1 MKSQHVLNFLLGIYI
16 FIFFSYL
23 FGPLIIMSITA
34 FNSAEFPAITPWE
47 CFSWRWFSE
56 GKIAYDGQ
64 HLAGLSTDWRLH
76 DGLISSLIIG
86 FGVVCLSVP
95 IGLAASIVLTQV
107 HSRLR
112 TLFYSVSIMPVLFPG
127 VIIGISTVVLWDR
140 IATIGG
146 DGLISDL
153 GRNGIFL
160 TILGQT
166 CFISTYCFLIFV
178 ARLQRFDQTQEEAAL
193 DLGASQTQV
202 FFKIL
207 IPYLRPAIASSAVI
221 AFLAS
226 FENYNTTVFSILSD
240 QTLTTVIASKVR
252 LGISPAISALAL
264 VIILLTL
271 IAAIT
276 YEILKRR
283 EDKKKKERQDL
294 LLFEE
299 TQDSRL
305 KREMKGSFRMPKSI
319 FLVLVLIVIGL
330 FGFNQL
336 VKNGLY
342 GSECVKAAEIA
353 KKSKFS
359 DQLKLLQQNVGT
371 VDEKSLKA
379 GDLGGNKD
387 YNDIFGDP
395 NLFKNFGGLD
405 NKSPNN
411 SSNLFSID

>member
-1 MKSQHVLNFLLGIYI
+1 MKSQHAINILLGIYI

-23 FGPLIIMSITA
+23 FGPLIIMSITS
-34 FNSAEFPAITPWE
+34 FNSLEFPSITPWE
-47 CFSWRWFSE
+47 CFSWRWFNE

-64 HLAGLSTDWRLH
+64 HLAGLASDWRLH
-76 DGLISSLIIG
+76 DGLIKSLIIG
-86 FGVVCLSVP
+86 LGVVLLSVP
-95 IGLAASIVLTQV
+95 IGMAASIVLTQV

-112 TLFYSVSIMPVLFPG
+112 TIFYSVSIMPVLFPG

-146 DGLISDL
+146 EGFIADL

-207 IPYLRPAIASSAVI
+207 IPYLMPAIASSAVI

-226 FENYNTTVFSILSD
+226 FENYNTTVFSILSE

-264 VIILLTL
+264 VIIAITL
-271 IAAIT
+271 IAAII
-276 YEILKRR
+276 YEVLRR
-283 EDKKKKERQDL
+283 HEDKKKKEKQNL
-294 LLFEE
+294 LLYEE
-299 TQDSRL
+299 TKDSRL
-305 KREMKGSFRMPKSI
+305 KKEEKKSFKVPKSI
-319 FLVLVLIVIGL
+319 YVSLLVLIIGI
-330 FGFNQL
+330 FGFNQI

-342 GSECVKAAEIA
+342 GSECVAAAETA

-359 DQLKLLQQNVGT
+359 EQLKLLQQNADA
-371 VDEKSLKA
+371 VDEKSLE
-379 GDLGGNKD
+379 GGELGGNKD
-387 YNDIFGDP
+387 YGDIFGDV
-395 NLFKNFGGLD
+395 NLFKDFGGFD
-405 NKSPNN
+405 TKEE
-411 SSNLFSID
+411 D

>member
-1 MKSQHVLNFLLGIYI
+1 MKSGHLMNALLGIYI
-16 FIFFSYL
+16 FIFFTYL
-23 FGPLIIMSITA
+23 FGPLLIMSVTA
-34 FNSAEFPAITPWE
+34 FNSAEFPSITPWE
-47 CFSWRWFSE
+47 CFSWRWFNE

-64 HLAGLSTDWRLH
+64 KLAGLATDWRLH
-76 DGLISSLIIG
+76 DGFISSLIIG
-86 FGVVCLSVP
+86 IGVVILSVP

-107 HSRLR
+107 HSRLK
-112 TLFYSVSIMPVLFPG
+112 TIFYSISIMPVLFPG

-146 DGLISDL
+146 EGFISDL

-193 DLGASQTQV
+193 DLGATQTQV
-202 FFKIL
+202 FFKVL
-207 IPYLRPAIASSAVI
+207 IPYLMPAIASSAVI

-271 IAAIT
+271 ILAIA
-276 YEILKRR
+276 YEVIRRR
-283 EDKKKKERQDL
+283 EDKKKEERQNR

-299 TQDSRL
+299 TNDSRL
-305 KREMKGSFRMPKSI
+305 KKDNKKTFKLPRSI
-319 FLVLVLIVIGL
+319 FLFLLIIVLGGFGL
-330 FGFNQL
+330 NEL
-336 VKNGLY
+336 AKNGLY
-342 GSECVKAAEIA
+342 GNECVKAAETA

-359 DQLKLLQQNVGT
+359 DQLKLLQQNVNT
-371 VDEKSLKA
+371 VDENTLK
-379 GDLGGNKD
+379 GGTLGGTND
-387 YNDIFGDP
+387 YNNIFADP
-395 NLFKNFGGLD
+395 NLFKNFGGFD
-405 NKSPNN
+405 NKTEK
-411 SSNLFSID
+411 

>member
-1 MKSQHVLNFLLGIYI
+1 MRSQHIIKFFLGLYI
-16 FIFFSYL
+16 FIFLMYL
-23 FGPLIIMSITA
+23 FGPLIIMSVTS
-34 FNSAEFPAITPWE
+34 FNSAEFPAVTPWE
-47 CFSWRWFSE
+47 CFSWRWFQE

-64 HLAGLSTDWRLH
+64 HLAGLATDWRLH
-76 DGLISSLIIG
+76 DGLINSLIIG
-86 FGVVCLSVP
+86 LGVVILAVP
-95 IGLAASIVLTQV
+95 IGMAASIVLTQV

-112 TLFYSVSIMPVLFPG
+112 TIFYSVSIMPVLFPG

-146 DGLISDL
+146 GGFISDI

-193 DLGASQTQV
+193 DLGANQTQV

-207 IPYLRPAIASSAVI
+207 IPYLMPAIASSAVI

-264 VIILLTL
+264 VIITLTI
-271 IAAIT
+271 IAAII
-276 YEILKRR
+276 YEVLRRR
-283 EDKKKKERQDL
+283 EDKRKKERQNR
-294 LLFEE
+294 LLFEQ

-305 KREMKGSFRMPKSI
+305 KKDVTKSFKIPKSV
-319 FLVLVLIVIGL
+319 FIGL
-330 FGFNQL
+330 FVLIIGIIGFNQL
-336 VKNGLY
+336 VKNNLY
-342 GSECVKAAEIA
+342 GPGCVATAEEA
-353 KKSKFS
+353 KRSKFS
-359 DQLKLLQQNVGT
+359 EQLKLLQENV
-371 VDEKSLKA
+371 VSDEALKE
-379 GDLGGNKD
+379 GELGGNQD
-387 YNDIFGDP
+387 YGDIFGDP
-395 NLFKNFGGLD
+395 NLFKDFGGFD
-405 NKSPNN
+405 
-411 SSNLFSID
+411 

>member
-1 MKSQHVLNFLLGIYI
+1 MKSGHLMNALLGIYI
-16 FIFFSYL
+16 FIFFTYL
-23 FGPLIIMSITA
+23 FGPLLIMSVTA
-34 FNSAEFPAITPWE
+34 FNSAEFPSITPWE
-47 CFSWRWFSE
+47 CFSWRWFNE

-64 HLAGLSTDWRLH
+64 KLAGLATDWRLH
-76 DGLISSLIIG
+76 DGFISSLIIG
-86 FGVVCLSVP
+86 IGVVILSVP

-112 TLFYSVSIMPVLFPG
+112 TIFYSISIMPVLFPG

-146 DGLISDL
+146 EGFISDL

-193 DLGASQTQV
+193 DLGATQTQV

-207 IPYLRPAIASSAVI
+207 IPYLMPAIASSAVI

-264 VIILLTL
+264 VIVLLTL
-271 IAAIT
+271 ILAIA
-276 YEILKRR
+276 YEVIRRR
-283 EDKKKKERQDL
+283 EDKKKEERQNR

-299 TQDSRL
+299 TNDSRL
-305 KREMKGSFRMPKSI
+305 KKDNKKTFKLPRSI
-319 FLVLVLIVIGL
+319 FLFLLIIVLGGFGL
-330 FGFNQL
+330 NEL
-336 VKNGLY
+336 AKNGLY
-342 GSECVKAAEIA
+342 GNECVKAAETA

-359 DQLKLLQQNVGT
+359 DQLKLLQQNVNT
-371 VDEKSLKA
+371 VDENSLK
-379 GDLGGNKD
+379 GGTLGGTND
-387 YNDIFGDP
+387 YNNIFADP
-395 NLFKNFGGLD
+395 NLFKNFGGFD
-405 NKSPNN
+405 NKTEK
-411 SSNLFSID
+411 

>member
-1 MKSQHVLNFLLGIYI
+1 MKPQYVLNFIFGIYI
-16 FIFFSYL
+16 FIFLSYL
-23 FGPLIIMSITA
+23 FGPLIIMSVTA

-47 CFSWRWFSE
+47 CFSFRWFLE

-64 HLAGLSTDWRLH
+64 HLAGLASDWRLQ
-76 DGLISSLIIG
+76 DGLIKSLIIG
-86 FGVVCLSVP
+86 TGVVILSVP
-95 IGLAASIVLTQV
+95 IGMAASIVLTQV

-112 TLFYSVSIMPVLFPG
+112 TIFYSVSIMPVLFPG

-146 DGLISDL
+146 ESFLADI

-207 IPYLRPAIASSAVI
+207 IPYLMPAIASSAVI

-226 FENYNTTVFSILSD
+226 FENYNTTVFSILSE

-264 VIILLTL
+264 VIITLTV
-271 IAAIT
+271 IAAII
-276 YEILKRR
+276 YEVLRRR
-283 EDKKKKERQDL
+283 EDKRKKERQEL
-294 LLFEE
+294 LLFQE

-305 KREMKGSFRMPKSI
+305 QKNTRKPFRIPKSI
-319 FLVLVLIVIGL
+319 FIILFILIFGI

-336 VKNGLY
+336 VKNNLY
-342 GSECVKAAEIA
+342 GQECVLVAEEA
-353 KKSKFS
+353 KKAKFS
-359 DQLKLLQQNVGT
+359 EQLKLLQQNPVN
-371 VDEKSLKA
+371 EESLQ
-379 GDLGGNKD
+379 GGELGGNQD
-387 YNDIFGDP
+387 YGDIFGDP
-395 NLFKNFGGLD
+395 NLFKDFGGFD
-405 NKSPNN
+405 
-411 SSNLFSID
+411 

>member
-1 MKSQHVLNFLLGIYI
+1 MKSQHVINFIFGLYI
-16 FIFFSYL
+16 FIFLTYL
-23 FGPLIIMSITA
+23 FGPLIIMSITS
-34 FNSAEFPAITPWE
+34 FNSSEFPAVTPWE
-47 CFSWRWFSE
+47 CFSWRWFQD

-64 HLAGLSTDWRLH
+64 HLAGLASDWRLH
-76 DGLISSLIIG
+76 DGIIKSLIIG
-86 FGVVCLSVP
+86 TGVVILAVP
-95 IGLAASIVLTQV
+95 IGMAASIVLTQV

-112 TLFYSVSIMPVLFPG
+112 TIFYSVSIMPVLFPG

-146 DGLISDL
+146 EGFISDI

-207 IPYLRPAIASSAVI
+207 VPYLMPAIASSAVI

-264 VIILLTL
+264 VIIALTL
-271 IAAIT
+271 IAAIV
-276 YEILKRR
+276 YEILRRR
-283 EDKKKKERQDL
+283 EDRKKKVRQDQ
-294 LLFEE
+294 LLFEQ

-305 KREMKGSFRMPKSI
+305 QISKSKSFKIPKSI
-319 FLVLVLIVIGL
+319 FIIIFILIVGI

-336 VKNGLY
+336 IKNNLY
-342 GSECVKAAEIA
+342 GADCVMAAEEA

-359 DQLKLLQQNVGT
+359 EQLKLLQQNQVS
-371 VDEKSLKA
+371 EESLQE
-379 GDLGGNKD
+379 GDLGGNQD
-387 YNDIFGDP
+387 YGDIFGDP
-395 NLFKNFGGLD
+395 NLFKDFGGFD
-405 NKSPNN
+405 
-411 SSNLFSID
+411 

>member
-1 MKSQHVLNFLLGIYI
+1 MRSQHIIKFFLGLYI
-16 FIFFSYL
+16 FIFLMYL
-23 FGPLIIMSITA
+23 FGPLIIMSVTS

-47 CFSWRWFSE
+47 CFSWRWFQE

-64 HLAGLSTDWRLH
+64 HLAGLATDWRLH
-76 DGLISSLIIG
+76 DGLINSLIIG
-86 FGVVCLSVP
+86 LGVVILAVP
-95 IGLAASIVLTQV
+95 IGMAASIVLTQV

-112 TLFYSVSIMPVLFPG
+112 TIFYSVSIMPVLFPG

-146 DGLISDL
+146 GGFISDI

-193 DLGASQTQV
+193 DLGANQTQV

-207 IPYLRPAIASSAVI
+207 IPYLMPAIASSAVI

-264 VIILLTL
+264 VIITLTI
-271 IAAIT
+271 IAAII
-276 YEILKRR
+276 YEVLRRR
-283 EDKKKKERQDL
+283 EDKRKKERQDR
-294 LLFEE
+294 LLFEQ

-305 KREMKGSFRMPKSI
+305 KKDVTKSFKIPKSV
-319 FLVLVLIVIGL
+319 FIGL
-330 FGFNQL
+330 FVLIIGIIGFNQL
-336 VKNGLY
+336 VKNNLY
-342 GSECVKAAEIA
+342 GPGCVAAAEEV

-359 DQLKLLQQNVGT
+359 EQLKLLQENV
-371 VDEKSLKA
+371 VSDEALKE
-379 GDLGGNKD
+379 GELGGNQD
-387 YNDIFGDP
+387 YGDIFGDP
-395 NLFKNFGGLD
+395 NLFKDFGGFD
-405 NKSPNN
+405 TK
-411 SSNLFSID
+411 DE

>member
-1 MKSQHVLNFLLGIYI
+1 MKSQYLLNFLLGIYI
-16 FIFFSYL
+16 FIFLTYL
-23 FGPLIIMSITA
+23 FGPLLIMSVTA

-47 CFSWRWFSE
+47 CFSWRWFQE

-64 HLAGLSTDWRLH
+64 HLAGLSTDWRLQ
-76 DGLISSLIIG
+76 DGLIKSLIIG
-86 FGVVCLSVP
+86 LGVVTLSVP
-95 IGLAASIVLTQV
+95 IGMAASIVLTQV

-112 TLFYSVSIMPVLFPG
+112 TIFYSVSIMPVLFTG

-146 DGLISDL
+146 EGFISDI

-193 DLGASQTQV
+193 DLGATQTQV

-207 IPYLRPAIASSAVI
+207 IPYLMPAIASAAVI

-264 VIILLTL
+264 VIISLTL
-271 IAAIT
+271 IAAII
-276 YEILKRR
+276 YEVLRRR
-283 EDKKKKERQDL
+283 EDRKKKERQDRL
-294 LLFEE
+294 LYEE
-299 TQDSRL
+299 TKDSRL
-305 KREMKGSFRMPKSI
+305 KKDEKISFKIPKSI
-319 FLVLVLIVIGL
+319 YVVLLVIILGI

-342 GSECVKAAEIA
+342 GSECVVAAETA
-353 KKSKFS
+353 KKSKFAE
-359 DQLKLLQQNVGT
+359 QLKLLQQNTTT
-371 VDEKSLKA
+371 VDEESLEGGA
-379 GDLGGNKD
+379 LGGNQD
-387 YNDIFGDP
+387 YGDIFGDP
-395 NLFKNFGGLD
+395 NLFKDFGGFD
-405 NKSPNN
+405 TKE
-411 SSNLFSID
+411 D

>member
-1 MKSQHVLNFLLGIYI
+1 MKSGHLMNALLGIYI
-16 FIFFSYL
+16 FIFFTYL
-23 FGPLIIMSITA
+23 FGPLLIMSVTA
-34 FNSAEFPAITPWE
+34 FNSAEFPSITPWE
-47 CFSWRWFSE
+47 CFSWRWFNE

-64 HLAGLSTDWRLH
+64 KLAGLATDWRLH
-76 DGLISSLIIG
+76 DGFISSLIIG
-86 FGVVCLSVP
+86 IGVVILSVP

-112 TLFYSVSIMPVLFPG
+112 TIFYSISIMPVLFPG

-146 DGLISDL
+146 EGFISDL

-193 DLGASQTQV
+193 DLGATQTQV
-202 FFKIL
+202 FFKII
-207 IPYLRPAIASSAVI
+207 IPYLMPAIASSAVI

-271 IAAIT
+271 ILAIA
-276 YEILKRR
+276 YEVIRRR
-283 EDKKKKERQDL
+283 EDKKKEERQNR

-299 TQDSRL
+299 TNDSRL
-305 KREMKGSFRMPKSI
+305 KKDNKKTFKLPQTI
-319 FLVLVLIVIGL
+319 FLFLLIIVLGGFGL
-330 FGFNQL
+330 NEL
-336 VKNGLY
+336 AKNGLY
-342 GSECVKAAEIA
+342 GNECVKAAETA

-359 DQLKLLQQNVGT
+359 DQLKLLQQNVNT
-371 VDEKSLKA
+371 VDENTLK
-379 GDLGGNKD
+379 GGTLGGTND
-387 YNDIFGDP
+387 YNNIFADP
-395 NLFKNFGGLD
+395 NLFKNFGGFD
-405 NKSPNN
+405 NKTEK
-411 SSNLFSID
+411 

>member
-1 MKSQHVLNFLLGIYI
+1 MKSQHFLNILLGVYI
-16 FIFFSYL
+16 FIFFTYL
-23 FGPLIIMSITA
+23 FGPLIIMSITS
-34 FNSAEFPAITPWE
+34 FNSLEFPSITPWE
-47 CFSWRWFSE
+47 CFSWRWFNE

-64 HLAGLSTDWRLH
+64 HLAGLASDWRLH
-76 DGLISSLIIG
+76 DGLIKSLIIG
-86 FGVVCLSVP
+86 IGVVLLSVP
-95 IGLAASIVLTQV
+95 IGMAAAIVLTQV

-112 TLFYSVSIMPVLFPG
+112 TIFYSVSIMPVLFPG

-146 DGLISDL
+146 EGFIADL

-207 IPYLRPAIASSAVI
+207 IPYLMPAIASSAVI

-226 FENYNTTVFSILSD
+226 FENYNTTVFSILSE

-264 VIILLTL
+264 VIIAITL
-271 IAAIT
+271 IAAII
-276 YEILKRR
+276 YEVLRRR
-283 EDKKKKERQDL
+283 EDKKKKEKQNL
-294 LLFEE
+294 LLYEE
-299 TQDSRL
+299 TKDSRL
-305 KREMKGSFRMPKSI
+305 KKEEKRSFRIPKSI
-319 FLVLVLIVIGL
+319 YLILFLLIVGI
-330 FGFNQL
+330 FGFNQI

-342 GSECVKAAEIA
+342 GSECVAAAESE

-359 DQLKLLQQNVGT
+359 DQLKLLQKNAEA
-371 VDEKSLKA
+371 VDEKSLE
-379 GDLGGNKD
+379 GGELGGNKD
-387 YNDIFGDP
+387 YGDIFGDT
-395 NLFKNFGGLD
+395 NLFKDFGGFD
-405 NKSPNN
+405 TKE
-411 SSNLFSID
+411 D

>member
-1 MKSQHVLNFLLGIYI
+1 MKSQHALNFIFGIYI
-16 FIFFSYL
+16 FIFLSYL

-47 CFSWRWFSE
+47 CFSWRWFQE

-76 DGLISSLIIG
+76 DGLIKSLIIG
-86 FGVVCLSVP
+86 SGVVVLAVP
-95 IGLAASIVLTQV
+95 IGMAASIVLTQV

-112 TLFYSVSIMPVLFPG
+112 TIFYSVSIMPVLFPG

-146 DGLISDL
+146 EGFIADI

-207 IPYLRPAIASSAVI
+207 VPYLMPAIASSAVI

-264 VIILLTL
+264 VIIFLTL
-271 IAAIT
+271 VAAII
-276 YEILKRR
+276 YEILRRR
-283 EDKKKKERQDL
+283 EDRKKKERQDQL
-294 LLFEE
+294 LYEE

-305 KREMKGSFRMPKSI
+305 KKEEKKSFRIPRSI
-319 FLVLVLIVIGL
+319 YVILFLIIVGI

-342 GSECVKAAEIA
+342 GSECVTAAEA
-353 KKSKFS
+353 EKKSKFS
-359 DQLKLLQQNVGT
+359 DQLKLLQQNVDT
-371 VDEKSLKA
+371 VDEKSLE
-379 GDLGGNKD
+379 GGELGGNKD
-387 YNDIFGDP
+387 YGDIFGDP
-395 NLFKNFGGLD
+395 NLFKDFGGFD
-405 NKSPNN
+405 TKNE
-411 SSNLFSID
+411 

>member
-1 MKSQHVLNFLLGIYI
+1 MKSGHLMNALLGIYI
-16 FIFFSYL
+16 FIFFTYL
-23 FGPLIIMSITA
+23 FGPLLIMSVTA
-34 FNSAEFPAITPWE
+34 FNSAEFPSITPWE
-47 CFSWRWFSE
+47 CFSWRWFNE

-64 HLAGLSTDWRLH
+64 KLAGLATDWRLH
-76 DGLISSLIIG
+76 DGFISSLIIG
-86 FGVVCLSVP
+86 IGVVILSVP

-112 TLFYSVSIMPVLFPG
+112 TIFYSISIMPVLFPG

-146 DGLISDL
+146 EGFISDL

-193 DLGASQTQV
+193 DLGATQTQV

-207 IPYLRPAIASSAVI
+207 IPYLMPAIASSAVI

-271 IAAIT
+271 ILAIA
-276 YEILKRR
+276 YEVIRRR
-283 EDKKKKERQDL
+283 EDKKKEERQNR

-299 TQDSRL
+299 TNDSRL
-305 KREMKGSFRMPKSI
+305 KKDNKKTFKLPRSI
-319 FLVLVLIVIGL
+319 FLFLLIIVIGG
-330 FGFNQL
+330 FGLNEL
-336 VKNGLY
+336 AKNGLY
-342 GSECVKAAEIA
+342 GNECVKAAETA

-359 DQLKLLQQNVGT
+359 DQLKLLQQNVNT
-371 VDEKSLKA
+371 VDENTLK
-379 GDLGGNKD
+379 GGTLGGTND
-387 YNDIFGDP
+387 YNNIFADP
-395 NLFKNFGGLD
+395 NLFKNFGGFD
-405 NKSPNN
+405 NKTEK
-411 SSNLFSID
+411 

>member
-1 MKSQHVLNFLLGIYI
+1 MKSQHVLNFILGIYI
-16 FIFFSYL
+16 FIFLSYL

-47 CFSWRWFSE
+47 CFSWRWFQE

-76 DGLISSLIIG
+76 DGLIKSLIIG
-86 FGVVCLSVP
+86 LGVVVLAVP
-95 IGLAASIVLTQV
+95 IGMAASIVLTQV

-112 TLFYSVSIMPVLFPG
+112 TIFYSVSIMPVLFPG

-146 DGLISDL
+146 EGFIADI

-207 IPYLRPAIASSAVI
+207 IPYLMPAIASSAVI

-264 VIILLTL
+264 VIIFLT
-271 IAAIT
+271 IMAAII
-276 YEILKRR
+276 YEVLRRR
-283 EDKKKKERQDL
+283 EDRKKKERQDQL
-294 LLFEE
+294 LYEE

-305 KREMKGSFRMPKSI
+305 KKEEKKSFRIPRSI
-319 FLVLVLIVIGL
+319 YVILFLIIVGI

-342 GSECVKAAEIA
+342 GSECVAAAEAA

-359 DQLKLLQQNVGT
+359 DQLKLLQQNVDT
-371 VDEKSLKA
+371 VDEKSLE
-379 GDLGGNKD
+379 GGELGGNKD
-387 YNDIFGDP
+387 YSDIFGDS
-395 NLFKNFGGLD
+395 NLFKDFGGFD
-405 NKSPNN
+405 TKNE
-411 SSNLFSID
+411 D

>member
-1 MKSQHVLNFLLGIYI
+1 MKSGHLMNALLGIYI
-16 FIFFSYL
+16 FIFFTYL
-23 FGPLIIMSITA
+23 FGPLLIMSVTA
-34 FNSAEFPAITPWE
+34 FNSAEFPSISPWE
-47 CFSWRWFSE
+47 CFSWRWFNE

-64 HLAGLSTDWRLH
+64 KLAGLATDWRLH
-76 DGLISSLIIG
+76 DGFISSLIIG
-86 FGVVCLSVP
+86 IGVVILSVP

-112 TLFYSVSIMPVLFPG
+112 TIFYSISIMPVLFPG

-146 DGLISDL
+146 EGFISDL

-193 DLGASQTQV
+193 DLGATQTQV

-207 IPYLRPAIASSAVI
+207 IPYLMPAIASSAVI

-271 IAAIT
+271 ILAIA
-276 YEILKRR
+276 YEVIRRR
-283 EDKKKKERQDL
+283 EDKKKEERQNR

-299 TQDSRL
+299 TNDSRL
-305 KREMKGSFRMPKSI
+305 KKDNKKTFKLPRSI
-319 FLVLVLIVIGL
+319 FLFLLIIVLGGFGL
-330 FGFNQL
+330 NEL
-336 VKNGLY
+336 AKNGLY
-342 GSECVKAAEIA
+342 GNECVKAAETA

-359 DQLKLLQQNVGT
+359 DQLKLLQQNVNT
-371 VDEKSLKA
+371 VDENTLK
-379 GDLGGNKD
+379 GGTLGGTND
-387 YNDIFGDP
+387 YNNIFADP
-395 NLFKNFGGLD
+395 NLFKNFGGFD
-405 NKSPNN
+405 NKTEK
-411 SSNLFSID
+411 

>member
-1 MKSQHVLNFLLGIYI
+1 MKSGHLMNALLGIYI
-16 FIFFSYL
+16 FIFFTYL
-23 FGPLIIMSITA
+23 FGPLLIMSVTA
-34 FNSAEFPAITPWE
+34 FNSAEFPSITPWE
-47 CFSWRWFSE
+47 CFSWRWFNE

-64 HLAGLSTDWRLH
+64 KLAGLATDWRLH
-76 DGLISSLIIG
+76 DGFISSLIIG
-86 FGVVCLSVP
+86 IGVVILSVP

-112 TLFYSVSIMPVLFPG
+112 TIFYSISIMPVLFPG

-146 DGLISDL
+146 EGFISDL

-193 DLGASQTQV
+193 DLGATQTQV

-207 IPYLRPAIASSAVI
+207 IPYLMPAIASSAVI

-271 IAAIT
+271 ILAIS
-276 YEILKRR
+276 L
-283 EDKKKKERQDL
+283 
-294 LLFEE
+294 
-299 TQDSRL
+299 S
-305 KREMKGSFRMPKSI
+305 
-319 FLVLVLIVIGL
+319 LIHI
-330 FGFNQL
+330 
-336 VKNGLY
+336 
-342 GSECVKAAEIA
+342 
-353 KKSKFS
+353 
-359 DQLKLLQQNVGT
+359 
-371 VDEKSLKA
+371 
-379 GDLGGNKD
+379 
-387 YNDIFGDP
+387 
-395 NLFKNFGGLD
+395 
-405 NKSPNN
+405 
-411 SSNLFSID
+411 

>member
-1 MKSQHVLNFLLGIYI
+1 MKSGHLMNALLGLYI
-16 FIFFSYL
+16 FIFFTYL
-23 FGPLIIMSITA
+23 FGPLLIMSVTA
-34 FNSAEFPAITPWE
+34 FNSAEFPSITPWE
-47 CFSWRWFSE
+47 CFSWRWFYE

-64 HLAGLSTDWRLH
+64 KLAGLATDWRLH
-76 DGLISSLIIG
+76 DGFISSLIIG
-86 FGVVCLSVP
+86 IGVVILSVP

-112 TLFYSVSIMPVLFPG
+112 TIFYSISIMPVLFPG

-146 DGLISDL
+146 EGFISDL

-193 DLGASQTQV
+193 DLGATQTQV

-207 IPYLRPAIASSAVI
+207 IPYLMPAIASSAVI

-271 IAAIT
+271 ILAIS
-276 YEILKRR
+276 YEVIRRR
-283 EDKKKKERQDL
+283 EDKKKEERQNR

-299 TQDSRL
+299 TKDRRL
-305 KREMKGSFRMPKSI
+305 KKDNKKTFKLPRSI
-319 FLVLVLIVIGL
+319 FLFLLIIVLGGFGL
-330 FGFNQL
+330 NEL
-336 VKNGLY
+336 AKNGLY
-342 GSECVKAAEIA
+342 GNECVKAAETA

-359 DQLKLLQQNVGT
+359 DQLKLLQQNVNT
-371 VDEKSLKA
+371 VDENTLK
-379 GDLGGNKD
+379 GGTLGGTND
-387 YNDIFGDP
+387 YNNIFADP
-395 NLFKNFGGLD
+395 NLFKNFGGFD
-405 NKSPNN
+405 NKTEK
-411 SSNLFSID
+411 

>member
-1 MKSQHVLNFLLGIYI
+1 MRSQHFLNILLGIYI
-16 FIFFSYL
+16 FIFLTYL
-23 FGPLIIMSITA
+23 FGPLLIMSVTA
-34 FNSAEFPAITPWE
+34 FNSAEFPSITPWE
-47 CFSWRWFSE
+47 CFSLRWFQE

-76 DGLISSLIIG
+76 DGLIKSLIIG
-86 FGVVCLSVP
+86 LGVVTLSVP
-95 IGLAASIVLTQV
+95 IGMAASIVLTQV

-112 TLFYSVSIMPVLFPG
+112 TVFYSVSIMPVLFPG

-146 DGLISDL
+146 EGFIADI

-207 IPYLRPAIASSAVI
+207 IPYLMPAIASAAVI

-264 VIILLTL
+264 VIIALTL
-271 IAAIT
+271 FAAII
-276 YEILKRR
+276 YEVLRRR
-283 EDKKKKERQDL
+283 EDRRKKERQDQL
-294 LLFEE
+294 IYEQ

-305 KREMKGSFRMPKSI
+305 KKEQTSSFKIPRFI
-319 FLVLVLIVIGL
+319 FVIILFFIIGI

-336 VKNGLY
+336 VKNDLY
-342 GSECVKAAEIA
+342 GSECVAAAESA
-353 KKSKFS
+353 KKSNFAE
-359 DQLKLLQQNVGT
+359 QLKLLQENADT
-371 VDEKSLKA
+371 VDEKSLE
-379 GDLGGNKD
+379 GGNLGGNQD
-387 YNDIFGDP
+387 YGDIFGDE
-395 NLFKNFGGLD
+395 NLFKDFGGFD
-405 NKSPNN
+405 TKE
-411 SSNLFSID
+411 D

>member
-1 MKSQHVLNFLLGIYI
+1 MKSGHLMNALLGIYI
-16 FIFFSYL
+16 FIFFTYL
-23 FGPLIIMSITA
+23 FGPLLIMSVTA
-34 FNSAEFPAITPWE
+34 FNSAEFPSITPWE
-47 CFSWRWFSE
+47 CFSWRWFNE

-64 HLAGLSTDWRLH
+64 KLAGLATDWRLH
-76 DGLISSLIIG
+76 DGFISSLIIG
-86 FGVVCLSVP
+86 IGVVILSVP

-112 TLFYSVSIMPVLFPG
+112 TIFYSISIMPVLFPG

-146 DGLISDL
+146 EGFISDL

-193 DLGASQTQV
+193 DLGATQTQV

-207 IPYLRPAIASSAVI
+207 IPYLMPAIASSAVI

-271 IAAIT
+271 ILAIA
-276 YEILKRR
+276 YEVIRRR
-283 EDKKKKERQDL
+283 EDKKKEERQNR

-299 TQDSRL
+299 TNDSRL
-305 KREMKGSFRMPKSI
+305 KKDNKKTFRLPRSI
-319 FLVLVLIVIGL
+319 FLFLLIIVLGGFGL
-330 FGFNQL
+330 NEL
-336 VKNGLY
+336 AKNGLY
-342 GSECVKAAEIA
+342 GNECVKAAETA

-359 DQLKLLQQNVGT
+359 DQLKLLQQKVNT
-371 VDEKSLKA
+371 VDENTLK
-379 GDLGGNKD
+379 GGTLGGTND
-387 YNDIFGDP
+387 YNNIFADP
-395 NLFKNFGGLD
+395 NLFKNFGGFD
-405 NKSPNN
+405 NKTEK
-411 SSNLFSID
+411 

>member
-1 MKSQHVLNFLLGIYI
+1 MKSQHALNFILGIYI
-16 FIFFSYL
+16 FIFLSYL

-47 CFSWRWFSE
+47 CFSWRWFQE

-76 DGLISSLIIG
+76 DGLIKSLIIG
-86 FGVVCLSVP
+86 LGVVVLAVP
-95 IGLAASIVLTQV
+95 IGMAASIVLTQV

-112 TLFYSVSIMPVLFPG
+112 TIFYSVSIMPVLFPG

-146 DGLISDL
+146 EGFIADI

-207 IPYLRPAIASSAVI
+207 IPYLMPAIASSAVI

-264 VIILLTL
+264 VIIFLTL
-271 IAAIT
+271 LAAII
-276 YEILKRR
+276 YEVLRRR
-283 EDKKKKERQDL
+283 EDRKKKERQDQL
-294 LLFEE
+294 LYEE

-305 KREMKGSFRMPKSI
+305 KKEEKKSFRIPRSI
-319 FLVLVLIVIGL
+319 YVVLLLVIVGI

-342 GSECVKAAEIA
+342 GSECVTAAEA
-353 KKSKFS
+353 VKKSKFS
-359 DQLKLLQQNVGT
+359 DQLKLLQQNVDT
-371 VDEKSLKA
+371 VDEKSLE
-379 GDLGGNKD
+379 GGELGGNKD
-387 YNDIFGDP
+387 YSDIFGDS
-395 NLFKNFGGLD
+395 NLFKDFGGFD
-405 NKSPNN
+405 TKKE
-411 SSNLFSID
+411 D

>member
-1 MKSQHVLNFLLGIYI
+1 MKSGHLMNALLGIYI
-16 FIFFSYL
+16 FIFFTYL
-23 FGPLIIMSITA
+23 FGPLLIMSVTA
-34 FNSAEFPAITPWE
+34 FNSAEFPSITPWE
-47 CFSWRWFSE
+47 CFSWRWFNE

-64 HLAGLSTDWRLH
+64 KLAGLATDWRLH
-76 DGLISSLIIG
+76 DGFISSLIIG
-86 FGVVCLSVP
+86 IGVVILSVP

-112 TLFYSVSIMPVLFPG
+112 TIFYSISIMPVLFPG

-140 IATIGG
+140 IAMIGG
-146 DGLISDL
+146 EGFISDL

-193 DLGASQTQV
+193 DLGATQTQV

-207 IPYLRPAIASSAVI
+207 IPYLMPAIASSAVI

-271 IAAIT
+271 ILAIA
-276 YEILKRR
+276 YEVIRR
-283 EDKKKKERQDL
+283 GEDKKKEERQNR

-299 TQDSRL
+299 TNDRRL
-305 KREMKGSFRMPKSI
+305 KKDNKKTFKLPRSI
-319 FLVLVLIVIGL
+319 FLFLLIIVLGGFGL
-330 FGFNQL
+330 NEL
-336 VKNGLY
+336 AKNGLY
-342 GSECVKAAEIA
+342 GNECVKAAETA

-359 DQLKLLQQNVGT
+359 DQLKLLQQNVNT
-371 VDEKSLKA
+371 VDENTLK
-379 GDLGGNKD
+379 GGTLGGTND
-387 YNDIFGDP
+387 YNNIFADP
-395 NLFKNFGGLD
+395 NLFKNFGGFD
-405 NKSPNN
+405 NKTEK
-411 SSNLFSID
+411 

>member
-1 MKSQHVLNFLLGIYI
+1 
-16 FIFFSYL
+16 
-23 FGPLIIMSITA
+23 MSVTA

-47 CFSWRWFSE
+47 CFSFRWFLE

-64 HLAGLSTDWRLH
+64 HLAGLASDWRLQ
-76 DGLISSLIIG
+76 DGLIKSLIIG
-86 FGVVCLSVP
+86 TGVVILSVP
-95 IGLAASIVLTQV
+95 IGMAASIVLTQV

-112 TLFYSVSIMPVLFPG
+112 TIFYSVSIMPVLFPG

-146 DGLISDL
+146 ESFLADI

-207 IPYLRPAIASSAVI
+207 IPYLMPAIASSAVI

-226 FENYNTTVFSILSD
+226 FENYNTTVFSILSE

-264 VIILLTL
+264 VIITLTL
-271 IAAIT
+271 IAAVF
-276 YEILKRR
+276 YEVLRRR
-283 EDKKKKERQDL
+283 EDKKKKDRQEL
-294 LLFEE
+294 LLFQE

-305 KREMKGSFRMPKSI
+305 QKNTRKPFRIPKSI
-319 FLVLVLIVIGL
+319 FIILFILIFGI

-336 VKNGLY
+336 VKNNLY
-342 GSECVKAAEIA
+342 GQECVLVAEEA
-353 KKSKFS
+353 KKAKFS
-359 DQLKLLQQNVGT
+359 EQLKLLQQNPVN
-371 VDEKSLKA
+371 EESLQ
-379 GDLGGNKD
+379 GGELGGNQD
-387 YNDIFGDP
+387 YGDIFGDP
-395 NLFKNFGGLD
+395 NLFKDFGGFD
-405 NKSPNN
+405 
-411 SSNLFSID
+411 

>member
-1 MKSQHVLNFLLGIYI
+1 MRSQHVLNFILGIYI
-16 FIFFSYL
+16 FIFLSYL

-47 CFSWRWFSE
+47 CFSWRWFQE

-76 DGLISSLIIG
+76 DGLIKSLIIG
-86 FGVVCLSVP
+86 LGVVVLAVP
-95 IGLAASIVLTQV
+95 IGMAASIVLTQV

-112 TLFYSVSIMPVLFPG
+112 TIFYSVSIMPVLFPG

-146 DGLISDL
+146 EGFIADI

-207 IPYLRPAIASSAVI
+207 IPYLMPAIASSAVI

-264 VIILLTL
+264 VIIFLT
-271 IAAIT
+271 IMAAII
-276 YEILKRR
+276 YEVLRRR
-283 EDKKKKERQDL
+283 EDRKKKERQDQL
-294 LLFEE
+294 LYEE
-299 TQDSRL
+299 TKDSRL
-305 KREMKGSFRMPKSI
+305 KKEEKKSFKIPRSI
-319 FLVLVLIVIGL
+319 YVIFFLIIVGI

-336 VKNGLY
+336 VKNELY
-342 GSECVKAAEIA
+342 GSECVATAEAA

-359 DQLKLLQQNVGT
+359 DQLKLLQQNVDT
-371 VDEKSLKA
+371 VDEKSLE
-379 GDLGGNKD
+379 GGELGGNKD
-387 YNDIFGDP
+387 YKDIFGDA
-395 NLFKNFGGLD
+395 NLFKDFGGFD
-405 NKSPNN
+405 TKKE
-411 SSNLFSID
+411 D

>member
-1 MKSQHVLNFLLGIYI
+1 MKSGHLMNALLGIYI
-16 FIFFSYL
+16 FIFFTYL
-23 FGPLIIMSITA
+23 FGPLLIMSVTA
-34 FNSAEFPAITPWE
+34 FNSAEFPSITPWE
-47 CFSWRWFSE
+47 CFSWRWFNE

-64 HLAGLSTDWRLH
+64 KLAGLATDWRLH
-76 DGLISSLIIG
+76 DGFISSLIIG
-86 FGVVCLSVP
+86 IGVVILSVP

-112 TLFYSVSIMPVLFPG
+112 TIFYSISIMPVLFPG

-146 DGLISDL
+146 EGFISDL

-193 DLGASQTQV
+193 DLGATQTQV

-207 IPYLRPAIASSAVI
+207 IPYLMPAIASSAVI

-271 IAAIT
+271 ILAIA
-276 YEILKRR
+276 YEVIRRR
-283 EDKKKKERQDL
+283 EDKKKEERQNR

-299 TQDSRL
+299 TNDSRL
-305 KREMKGSFRMPKSI
+305 KKDNKKTFKLPRSI
-319 FLVLVLIVIGL
+319 FLFLLIIVLGGIGL
-330 FGFNQL
+330 NEL
-336 VKNGLY
+336 AKNGLY
-342 GSECVKAAEIA
+342 GNECVKAAETA

-359 DQLKLLQQNVGT
+359 DQLKLLQQNVNT
-371 VDEKSLKA
+371 VDENTLK
-379 GDLGGNKD
+379 GGTLGGTND
-387 YNDIFGDP
+387 YNNIFADP
-395 NLFKNFGGLD
+395 NLFKNFGGFD
-405 NKSPNN
+405 NKTEK
-411 SSNLFSID
+411 

>member
-1 MKSQHVLNFLLGIYI
+1 MKSGHLMNALLGIYI
-16 FIFFSYL
+16 FIFFTYL
-23 FGPLIIMSITA
+23 FGPLLIMSVTA
-34 FNSAEFPAITPWE
+34 FNSAEFPSITPWE
-47 CFSWRWFSE
+47 CFSWRWFNE

-64 HLAGLSTDWRLH
+64 KLAGLATDWRLH
-76 DGLISSLIIG
+76 DGFISSLIIG
-86 FGVVCLSVP
+86 IGVVILSVP

-112 TLFYSVSIMPVLFPG
+112 TIFYSISIMPVLFPG

-146 DGLISDL
+146 EGFISDL

-193 DLGASQTQV
+193 DLGATQTQV

-207 IPYLRPAIASSAVI
+207 IPYLMPAIASSAVI

-271 IAAIT
+271 ILAIA
-276 YEILKRR
+276 YEVIRRR
-283 EDKKKKERQDL
+283 EDKKKEERQNRL
-294 LLFEE
+294 LYEG
-299 TQDSRL
+299 TNDSRL
-305 KREMKGSFRMPKSI
+305 KKDDKKTFRLPRSI
-319 FLVLVLIVIGL
+319 FLFLLIIVLGGFGL
-330 FGFNQL
+330 NEL
-336 VKNGLY
+336 AKNGLY
-342 GSECVKAAEIA
+342 GNECVKAAETA

-359 DQLKLLQQNVGT
+359 DQLKLLQQNVNT
-371 VDEKSLKA
+371 VDENTLK
-379 GDLGGNKD
+379 GGTLGGTND
-387 YNDIFGDP
+387 YNNIFADP
-395 NLFKNFGGLD
+395 NLFKNFGGFD
-405 NKSPNN
+405 NKTEK
-411 SSNLFSID
+411 